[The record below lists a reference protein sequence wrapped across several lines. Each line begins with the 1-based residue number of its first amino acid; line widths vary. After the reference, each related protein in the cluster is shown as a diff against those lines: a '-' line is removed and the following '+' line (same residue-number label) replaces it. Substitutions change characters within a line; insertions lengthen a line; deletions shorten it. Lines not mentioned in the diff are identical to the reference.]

1 MLHVRPAF
9 KVLDRGRSA
18 PIGSKWIPCHMVFE
32 VKMDFTRKAQF
43 VAGGHWTAPPVSLT
57 YSSVVAQDS
66 VRLCFLI
73 AALNDLDLLAA
84 DIGNAYLN
92 TDTREKVHTTC
103 SPEFGQEQGCIAV
116 IRKALYGL
124 KSRGTAWRAHLASTL
139 HGLQFKASLADPDV
153 WMKPAV
159 KSTGQTYY
167 EYVFVYVDDILVCS
181 EKPALIMETLGKA
194 DHLKEGSV
202 GPPSQYLGAQIKPHR
217 FEDMPE
223 NQYWSMSSAKY
234 VKEAVKNLELDLKKI
249 NKKLPSSRI
258 TTPLAFGYRPEL
270 DVSPLL
276 DEEHTT
282 FYQQL
287 IGILRWAVELGHI
300 ELHYSVALLAQYLA
314 APREGH
320 LNQVYHMFAYLKA
333 HDRSRIVMDASRPRV
348 DETRFHKA
356 DWMEFYRDAAEAI
369 PPNAPEPRGD
379 GVIMSCFC
387 DADHAGNKVTR
398 RSHTGIIIFVNRAPI
413 IWFSKRQNTV
423 ETSTFGWEFVA
434 ARIAV
439 ELVEGLR
446 YKLRMF
452 GVPIDGPTN
461 MYIDNKSVVNNS
473 THPESALKKKHNA
486 IAYHRVHEA
495 VAAGTIRIA
504 YERSETNLA
513 DILTKLLPGPKLKE
527 LCQRILH

>member
-1 MLHVRPAF
+1 
-9 KVLDRGRSA
+9 
-18 PIGSKWIPCHMVFE
+18 
-32 VKMDFTRKAQF
+32 
-43 VAGGHWTAPPVSLT
+43 
-57 YSSVVAQDS
+57 
-66 VRLCFLI
+66 
-73 AALNDLDLLAA
+73 
-84 DIGNAYLN
+84 
-92 TDTREKVHTTC
+92 
-103 SPEFGQEQGCIAV
+103 
-116 IRKALYGL
+116 
-124 KSRGTAWRAHLASTL
+124 
-139 HGLQFKASLADPDV
+139 
-153 WMKPAV
+153 MKPAV

-194 DHLKEGSV
+194 YCLKEGSV

-258 TTPLAFGYRPEL
+258 TMPLAFGYRPEL

-287 IGILRWAVELGHI
+287 IGILRWAVELGRI

-356 DWMEFYRDAAEAI
+356 DWMEFYRDAAESI
-369 PPNAPEPRGD
+369 PPNAPEPRGN

-387 DADHAGNKVTR
+387 DADHAGNKGTR
-398 RSHTGIIIFVNRAPI
+398 RSHTGIIIFVNRVPI

-423 ETSTFGWEFVA
+423 ETSTFGSEFMA
-434 ARIAV
+434 AMIAV

-461 MYIDNKSVVNNS
+461 MYIDNKSVV
-473 THPESALKKKHNA
+473 KKKHNA
-486 IAYHRVHEA
+486 IAYHRVREA